1 MPGRPRFLRSRHA
14 TVAGDEV
21 EGMPYGQLNV
31 DLSPVLKWIG
41 CTKV

>member
-1 MPGRPRFLRSRHA
+1 MRFFRSRHA
-14 TVAGDEV
+14 TVAGDNA

-41 CTKV
+41 GTKV